1 MLGILGVP
9 EVTAHDEAPPY
20 QPIAGGAED
29 LVVRDWKEGQFGMG
43 GDILPAEWA
52 DDVHAEDKQFEFG
65 IGPGCTGTQDGVV
78 FTGQATPNTRV
89 TEVCRALDYTDAN
102 GTEHVRCC
110 IESICDDDFS
120 AAIDCLTG
128 LIGDS
133 IRPAG

>member
-1 MLGILGVP
+1 
-9 EVTAHDEAPPY
+9 
-20 QPIAGGAED
+20 
-29 LVVRDWKEGQFGMG
+29 
-43 GDILPAEWA
+43 
-52 DDVHAEDKQFEFG
+52 
-65 IGPGCTGTQDGVV
+65 VV

-89 TEVCRALDYTDAN
+89 TEVCEALNSTDPN

-133 IRPAG
+133 IQPAA